1 MSDNPFCSTRK
12 LRAFSVCIGVLW
24 PFCAMAA
31 PRVSCVVDYNG
42 QQTVIPLR
50 AEADALGGAWHEAGV
65 FSLRAALVAPP
76 KARPWLLV
84 EVHAKAADGDER
96 IISSQKTKPPFDT
109 GRIEVVEPRL
119 GRILAYACGATR

>member
-96 IISSQKTKPPFDT
+96 IISSQKMKPPFDT

>member
-1 MSDNPFCSTRK
+1 MSDPPFCGIRK

-24 PFCAMAA
+24 PFCATAA

-50 AEADALGGAWHEAGV
+50 AEADALGGVWHEAGV

-76 KARPWLLV
+76 GAKPWLLV
-84 EVHAKAADGDER
+84 EVHAKAADGDDR

-109 GRIEVVEPRL
+109 GRMEVVEPRL
-119 GRILAYACGATR
+119 GRMLAYACGVRR

>member
-42 QQTVIPLR
+42 LQTVIPLR

-84 EVHAKAADGDER
+84 EVHAKAADGDDR

-119 GRILAYACGATR
+119 GRILAYACGAAR